1 MTSLGQFGV
10 PRKGKKQGFFGE
22 DVEDISKQ
30 LSHSSMYPYLDAPLF
45 QPNKEILTPAS
56 PSKQLTGF
64 DTSSI
69 YGQTSGNL
77 VMSQRSMSNAPFQ
90 RNATPTS
97 IATAPSFPMS
107 LQQPSQQASPNR
119 NVFSFT
125 QQRGLFGQFPN
136 QSVVSSG
143 QMKRPNA
150 ISAAIMSSV
159 GSNALGMS
167 AFSRLPGG
175 DASQANLD
183 LTDFPTLGNRTAMP
197 NPLPAG
203 RNYVGMVSKPVS
215 EPAPEFHIQQEDFP
229 ALPGAQ
235 SVADAPMSTSVDSSN
250 KSSSVFLGP
259 QSSVFLGPQSSVFL
273 GPQSSVFLGPQSSVF
288 LGPQSSVFLG
298 PQSSVFLGPQ
308 SSVFLG
314 PQSSVFLGP
323 HSSVFL
329 GPQSSVYLG
338 PQSSVFLGP
347 QSSVFL
353 GSQSS
358 VFLGPQSSVFLG
370 PQSSVF
376 LGPQSSVFLGPHSS
390 VFLGPQ
396 SSVFLGPQSSVF
408 LGPQS
413 SVFLGPQSSVF
424 LGPQSSVFLGP
435 QSSVFLGPQ
444 SSVFLGPQS
453 SVFLGPQS
461 SVFLGPQ
468 SSVFLGP
475 HSSVFLCPQSSVF
488 LDPQSSVFLGPQ
500 SSVFLGPHSSVFL
513 GPQSSVCLGPQS
525 SVFLGPQGSVFLGP
539 HSSVFLGPQ
548 GSVFLGPQSS
558 VFLGPQSSVFLGP
571 QNSVFLGPQSSVFLG
586 PQSSVF
592 LGPQSSVFLGPQS
605 SVFLGPQSSVFL
617 GPHSSV
623 FLGPHSSVFLG
634 PQSSVCLGP
643 QSSVFLGPHSSVF
656 LGPQSSVCLGPQSS
670 VCLGPQSSVFLGPQ
684 SSVFLGPHSSVFLGN
699 YEVMI
704 HVLYTA
710 FFLCFKSSWLSDV
723 YNGCLQQTSVPYD
736 QALKDSV
743 NMKPDGQRK
752 QGIHTHPDGTIS
764 NIPPGMV
771 GDQFGMVGLLTFI
784 RAAETDPN
792 LVALAP
798 GIDLTTLGLNLN
810 SPENLY
816 STFQSPWADAPCR
829 PQDIDFHVPTEY
841 LTNIYIR
848 DKLAPIKLNRYG
860 EDLLFFLFYMNGG
873 DVLQLASAT
882 ELYDR
887 DWRYHKEEHVWI
899 TRVPSV
905 EASVK
910 TNTFERGTYYFFDA
924 QNWVKVPKDFHLEYD
939 KLEERPH
946 LPQMP
951 PTLHHGG
958 TAGAGTAPAAQPTSV
973 MSH

>member
-1 MTSLGQFGV
+1 MT
-10 PRKGKKQGFFGE
+10 QGFFGE
-22 DVEDISKQ
+22 EVDDTDPSLYFNSQAVFRPD
-30 LSHSSMYPYLDAPLF
+30 
-45 QPNKEILTPAS
+45 KEILTPAS

-64 DTSSI
+64 GTTSI
-69 YGQTSGNL
+69 YGQTSANLSSNL

-97 IATAPSFPMS
+97 IATAPSFQMGP
-107 LQQPSQQASPNR
+107 QQPSQQASPNR
-119 NVFSFT
+119 NVFSFS

-150 ISAAIMSSV
+150 MSSALMSSV
-159 GSNALGMS
+159 GSNPLGMS

-175 DASQANLD
+175 DASQGNLD
-183 LTDFPTLGNRTAMP
+183 PADFPILGNRTAMP

-235 SVADAPMSTSVDSSN
+235 SVADTPMSTSADSSN
-250 KSSSVFLGP
+250 KSSS
-259 QSSVFLGPQSSVFL
+259 
-273 GPQSSVFLGPQSSVF
+273 
-288 LGPQSSVFLG
+288 
-298 PQSSVFLGPQ
+298 
-308 SSVFLG
+308 
-314 PQSSVFLGP
+314 
-323 HSSVFL
+323 
-329 GPQSSVYLG
+329 
-338 PQSSVFLGP
+338 
-347 QSSVFL
+347 
-353 GSQSS
+353 
-358 VFLGPQSSVFLG
+358 
-370 PQSSVF
+370 
-376 LGPQSSVFLGPHSS
+376 
-390 VFLGPQ
+390 
-396 SSVFLGPQSSVF
+396 
-408 LGPQS
+408 
-413 SVFLGPQSSVF
+413 
-424 LGPQSSVFLGP
+424 
-435 QSSVFLGPQ
+435 
-444 SSVFLGPQS
+444 
-453 SVFLGPQS
+453 
-461 SVFLGPQ
+461 
-468 SSVFLGP
+468 
-475 HSSVFLCPQSSVF
+475 
-488 LDPQSSVFLGPQ
+488 
-500 SSVFLGPHSSVFL
+500 
-513 GPQSSVCLGPQS
+513 
-525 SVFLGPQGSVFLGP
+525 
-539 HSSVFLGPQ
+539 
-548 GSVFLGPQSS
+548 
-558 VFLGPQSSVFLGP
+558 
-571 QNSVFLGPQSSVFLG
+571 
-586 PQSSVF
+586 
-592 LGPQSSVFLGPQS
+592 
-605 SVFLGPQSSVFL
+605 
-617 GPHSSV
+617 
-623 FLGPHSSVFLG
+623 
-634 PQSSVCLGP
+634 
-643 QSSVFLGPHSSVF
+643 
-656 LGPQSSVCLGPQSS
+656 
-670 VCLGPQSSVFLGPQ
+670 
-684 SSVFLGPHSSVFLGN
+684 
-699 YEVMI
+699 
-704 HVLYTA
+704 
-710 FFLCFKSSWLSDV
+710 WLSEV
-723 YNGCLQQTSVPYD
+723 YNGCLQPSSTAYD

-743 NMKPDGQRK
+743 NIKPDGMRK

-951 PTLHHGG
+951 PTLHHAG
-958 TAGAGTAPAAQPTSV
+958 TTGAGTAPTGQPTPV